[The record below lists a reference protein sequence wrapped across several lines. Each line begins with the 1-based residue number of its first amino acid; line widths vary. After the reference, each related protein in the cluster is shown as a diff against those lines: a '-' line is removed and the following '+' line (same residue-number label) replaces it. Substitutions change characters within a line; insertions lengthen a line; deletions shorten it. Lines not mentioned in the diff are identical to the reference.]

1 MMKNAPFIIVAWK
14 LIITTAGQRHRTKGA
29 SMSTGR
35 EMKAEEDLKRTDAP
49 KCVCCGH
56 KVKSAAEG
64 VGSGRTVLCTSC
76 YETLL
81 NPFPKLCCAVS

>member
-1 MMKNAPFIIVAWK
+1 
-14 LIITTAGQRHRTKGA
+14 
-29 SMSTGR
+29 
-35 EMKAEEDLKRTDAP
+35 MKAEEDLKRTDAP

-56 KVKSAAEG
+56 KVKSATEG